1 MRGVWGALLSM
12 TALVYADTEPF
23 RPKVIFNRECHVGNG
38 STHLLIQPSF
48 PSSGRGWIMSLM
60 YHVSSS
66 LEGPGTMAGTCVV
79 EKRMIRVDFFSITGR
94 HILQAVKFCRQTYF
108 AGSQLYCSQ
117 TARQPASQPNHK
129 NRGDHRDNLSCF
141 PLNA

>member
-94 HILQAVKFCRQTYF
+94 HILQAVNYTAARRPD
-108 AGSQLYCSQ
+108 SQL
-117 TARQPASQPNHK
+117 ASQIIRTAATIVIIYPA
-129 NRGDHRDNLSCF
+129 F
-141 PLNA
+141 P